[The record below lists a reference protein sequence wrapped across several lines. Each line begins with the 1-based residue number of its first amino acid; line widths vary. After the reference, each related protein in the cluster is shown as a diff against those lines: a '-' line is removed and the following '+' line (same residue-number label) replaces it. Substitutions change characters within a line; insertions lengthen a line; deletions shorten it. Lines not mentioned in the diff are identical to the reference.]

1 MRVSCWNIA
10 MHDYSHV
17 PTMPPKYMMALLD
30 EKLDMNLYE
39 IAMDL
44 FGTLS
49 VSVSL
54 LTIHRSLQLLGY
66 TRKKV

>member
-1 MRVSCWNIA
+1 

-17 PTMPPKYMMALLD
+17 PAMPLKYMMAVLD
-30 EKLDMNLYE
+30 EKLDMYLDE

-44 FGTLS
+44 LRTLS

-54 LTIHRSLQLLGY
+54 STIHWSLQLLGY
-66 TRKKV
+66 M

>member
-1 MRVSCWNIA
+1 

-17 PTMPPKYMMALLD
+17 STMPLKYMMALLN
-30 EKLDMNLYE
+30 EKLDMYLNE
-39 IAMDL
+39 ITMDL

-66 TRKKV
+66 MRKKV

>member
-1 MRVSCWNIA
+1 MWVSCWNIA

-17 PTMPPKYMMALLD
+17 PAMPLKYMMAVLD
-30 EKLDMNLYE
+30 EKLDMYLDE
-39 IAMDL
+39 ITMDL
-44 FGTLS
+44 FGTLG

-54 LTIHRSLQLLGY
+54 LTIHLSLQLLAY

>member
-1 MRVSCWNIA
+1 
-10 MHDYSHV
+10 MHDYSHF
-17 PTMPPKYMMALLD
+17 PTMPLKYMMVVLN
-30 EKLDMNLYE
+30 EKLDMYLHE

-54 LTIHRSLQLLGY
+54 STKHQSLQLLGY